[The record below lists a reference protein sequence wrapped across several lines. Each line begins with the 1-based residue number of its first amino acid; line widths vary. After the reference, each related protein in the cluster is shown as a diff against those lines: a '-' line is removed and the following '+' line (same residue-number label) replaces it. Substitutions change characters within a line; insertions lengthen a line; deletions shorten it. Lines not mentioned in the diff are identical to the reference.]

1 MLLNLQQFA
10 SLAVGVQYFR
20 RQKLWYN
27 VRGKKAFPVTADNSV
42 NFHIK
47 GKYDVD
53 EKLLEVG
60 NYSKFLRSTHE

>member
-1 MLLNLQQFA
+1 MLLYLQQYA
-10 SLAVGVQYFR
+10 SLGVGVQYYR
-20 RQKLWYN
+20 RQKLWYT
-27 VRGKKAFPVTADNSV
+27 VRGKKEFPVTANNSV

-60 NYSKFLRSTHE
+60 NYSKCVRSIHE

>member
-1 MLLNLQQFA
+1 M
-10 SLAVGVQYFR
+10 
-20 RQKLWYN
+20 
-27 VRGKKAFPVTADNSV
+27 TADESV

-60 NYSKFLRSTHE
+60 NHTKSVRPIHE